1 MGLAGLLM
9 AQVTPPPSLSTT
21 TGTEADALSIP
32 VIALKRWYGSLT
44 LSSPEAFA
52 SRVAFWS
59 WLAGL
64 GGLVLLAI
72 VAQGPRKAIGQL
84 LDLPGLARLVSAA
97 IGRLRRSG
105 RLVAILLGVTV

>member
-1 MGLAGLLM
+1 MGLAGLLV
-9 AQVTPPPSLSTT
+9 AQVSPPASSPTTT
-21 TGTEADALSIP
+21 TGTETDALSVP

-52 SRVAFWS
+52 GRVALGA

-64 GGLVLLAI
+64 GALVLLAI
-72 VAQGPRKAIGQL
+72 VAQGPRKALGQL

-97 IGRLRRSG
+97 IGRLKKS
-105 RLVAILLGVTV
+105 